1 MRRIKGYHRPSN
13 LDEALGL
20 LARPGVNTAII
31 GGGTYLTAHL
41 NEETDEVIDLQAL
54 GLTKINTSG
63 DRMTLGAM
71 VRLQT
76 IVEDAQTPALLRET
90 AHREGPLTFRNS
102 GTVGGAVVAAGQES
116 EFLAAL
122 LVFQAQVHLQSKLG
136 SSQVS
141 LVDFLKD
148 KTAALNGAIVT
159 AVSLTTNGKTATAR
173 VGRTPADQP
182 IVAAVARLDPSGQL
196 YLALCG
202 VANTP
207 ILVDPA
213 HVKAAVNPP
222 GDFRGSGEYR
232 RHMAATLAQRV
243 VDEVRKENLWKSM

>member
-1 MRRIKGYHRPSN
+1 MLKIKGYHRPSN
-13 LDEALGL
+13 LDEALSL

-31 GGGTYLTAHL
+31 GGGTYLTTHL

-54 GLTKINTSG
+54 GLTEINYG
-63 DRMTLGAM
+63 NDHLTLGAM

-76 IVEDAQTPALLRET
+76 IVEDAQAPALLRET

-102 GTVGGAVVAAGQES
+102 GTVGGAIVAAGRES

-122 LVFQAQVHLQSKLG
+122 LVFQAQVHLQSKSG
-136 SSQVS
+136 SRQAP
-141 LVDFLKD
+141 LADFLKD
-148 KTAALNGAIVT
+148 KTAVLNGTIVT
-159 AVSLTTNGKTATAR
+159 AVSLTTSGKTATAR

-182 IVAAVARLDPSGQL
+182 IVAAVARLDPNGQFH
-196 YLALCG
+196 LALCG

-222 GDFRGSGEYR
+222 GDFRGSSEYR

-243 VDEVRKENLWKSM
+243 VDEVRN